1 MVEGIEQNGL
11 METIHS
17 RQEDKQF
24 FMDDKT
30 KKLVEKAQT
39 EDTLRQEFDLL
50 FDQKV
55 KRYLELR
62 PHGIIPNSHFAAVSA
77 ECYSLYRDGHFY
89 GAISLS
95 QSVVEALVKFLCNKN
110 GWKPNKDF
118 EENVKQLISR
128 QKINQALANIFARL
142 WKDRNSYHHLNPNV
156 EQERQKLES
165 LAKSKLTD
173 LRTIEAD
180 LFAYSIN
187 DGKMSPKHPK
197 YWDIANGTVPVFLRF
212 D

>member
-1 MVEGIEQNGL
+1 LAFEKV
-11 METIHS
+11 
-17 RQEDKQF
+17 D
-24 FMDDKT
+24 MDDRT
-30 KKLVEKAQT
+30 QRIIKKAEA
-39 EDTLRQEFDLL
+39 ENTLKQEFNLM
-50 FDQKV
+50 FDQRV
-55 KRYLELR
+55 ERYLELR

-89 GAISLS
+89 GAVSLS
-95 QSVVEALVKFLCNKN
+95 QSVAEALVKFLCNKN

-118 EENVKQLISR
+118 EENIKQLITR
-128 QKINQALANIFARL
+128 QKITQDLADIFIRL
-142 WKDRNSYHHLNPNV
+142 WEDRNDYHHLNPNI
-156 EQERQKLES
+156 EQERQTLES

-187 DGKMSPKHPK
+187 DGKMSPKYPK
-197 YWDIANGTVPVFLRF
+197 YWEITGGTVPVFLRF

>member
-1 MVEGIEQNGL
+1 MAFEKV
-11 METIHS
+11 
-17 RQEDKQF
+17 D
-24 FMDDKT
+24 MDDRT
-30 KKLVEKAQT
+30 QRIIKKAEA
-39 EDTLRQEFDLL
+39 ENTLKQEFNLM
-50 FDQKV
+50 FDQRV
-55 KRYLELR
+55 ERYLELR

-89 GAISLS
+89 GAVSLS
-95 QSVVEALVKFLCNKN
+95 QSVAEALVKFLCNKN

-118 EENVKQLISR
+118 EENIKQLITR
-128 QKINQALANIFARL
+128 QKITQDLADIFIRL
-142 WKDRNSYHHLNPNV
+142 WEDRNDYHHLNPNI
-156 EQERQKLES
+156 EQERQTLES

-187 DGKMSPKHPK
+187 DGKMSPKYPK
-197 YWDIANGTVPVFLRF
+197 YWEITGGTVPVFLRF

>member
-1 MVEGIEQNGL
+1 
-11 METIHS
+11 
-17 RQEDKQF
+17 
-24 FMDDKT
+24 MDEKT
-30 KKLVEKAQT
+30 QRIIKKAEA
-39 EDTLRQEFDLL
+39 EDTLRQEFDLF
-50 FDQKV
+50 FDQRV

-62 PHGIIPNSHFAAVSA
+62 PHGIIPNSHFAAVSS
-77 ECYSLYRDGHFY
+77 ECYSLYHDGHFY

-95 QSVVEALVKFLCNKN
+95 QSVAEALVKFLCNKN

-118 EENVKQLISR
+118 EENIKQLIAR
-128 QKINQALANIFARL
+128 QKINQDLADIFTRL
-142 WKDRNSYHHLNPNV
+142 WEDRNDYHHLNPNI

-180 LFAYSIN
+180 LFAYSTN
-187 DGKMSPKHPK
+187 DGKISPKYPK